1 MPRKPLDPEAGPTT
15 PMQVRVPVSLRERA
29 QSLLNGKET
38 EASLVRAAIER
49 ECIRREVGLTLGF
62 IGSRQ

>member
-38 EASLVRAAIER
+38 EASLVRAAIEQSG
-49 ECIRREVGLTLGF
+49 EKSG
-62 IGSRQ
+62 

>member
-49 ECIRREVGLTLGF
+49 ECIRRE
-62 IGSRQ
+62 RAKAKEPE